1 MPVEEPAVC
10 RERAEEYRRRGWWR
24 PELLDEMALLGAR
37 TRPHACA
44 LVDGERRMS
53 HAQLAAGVTRAAAY
67 LRSLGIR
74 RGDRV
79 LVQLPN
85 SLELAVLLLALC
97 RMGAPAVLASPVLR
111 SHELDR
117 ITSITEPT
125 AVAAPGIVDGF
136 DYLNLARALRSRHPS
151 IALLLITDRTRQ
163 LQQGEAVFDSECG
176 HSPEPAPAACG
187 EEPASPSETA
197 LYLHSSGTTG
207 PAKLMARTHE
217 DYGCLIRAT
226 SEVLGV
232 SSDWVYLAVP
242 QLTQTFALSNPG
254 LLGVL
259 AAGGTV
265 VIAPANRTPEALRL
279 IEREGVTHTSTSPT
293 GLRQLLAADRM
304 GRDLSTLRVVQVG
317 GAILQSHEVRAATH
331 ALDCHVQQVYGMSEG
346 MVSLTRLDDPPH
358 VLTHAQ
364 GRPVGAG
371 TEIRIT
377 TGSGI
382 SAAPGESGELLTRG
396 PSVIPGYFRDPPATR
411 QAFTED
417 GFYRTGDL
425 VRQDES
431 GNLAVVG
438 RIKNLINWS
447 ALKICAE
454 ELEAL
459 AGIHPAVADC
469 AAVGKPHDI
478 YGETVCLFLTLRPGQ
493 DPPLLEEMR
502 SFLKEEGIA
511 VYKLPQRMEVLDT
524 LPMVGNGKADR
535 AALRS
540 LAASLA
546 GRAAHPD
553 TGDR

>member
-1 MPVEEPAVC
+1 
-10 RERAEEYRRRGWWR
+10 
-24 PELLDEMALLGAR
+24 
-37 TRPHACA
+37 
-44 LVDGERRMS
+44 MS
-53 HAQLAAGVTRAAAY
+53 HAQLAASVIRTAAC
-67 LRSLGIR
+67 LRKRGIR

-97 RMGAPAVLASPVLR
+97 RMGTPAVLASPMLR

-117 ITSITEPT
+117 IAAIAEPT
-125 AVAAPGIVDGF
+125 AVAVPGIVNGF
-136 DYLNLARALRSRHPS
+136 DYLNLARALRSCHSS
-151 IALLLITDRTRQ
+151 IALLLVTDRTRQ
-163 LQQGEAVFDSECG
+163 LQLGEAVFDAECG
-176 HSPEPAPAACG
+176 RSPEPAPAVR
-187 EEPASPSETA
+187 EEELASPSETA
-197 LYLHSSGTTG
+197 LYVHSTGTTG

-226 SEVLGV
+226 SKVLGV
-232 SSDWVYLAVP
+232 SSDWVYLAAL
-242 QLTQTFALSNPG
+242 QLTHTFALSNPG
-254 LLGVL
+254 FFGVL

-265 VIAPANRTPEALRL
+265 VIAPANQMPEALRL
-279 IEREGVTHTSTSPT
+279 IEREGVTHTSTSPA
-293 GLRQLLAADRM
+293 GLRQLLAVDRT
-304 GRDLSTLRVVQVG
+304 GRDLSTLQVVQVG
-317 GAILQSHEVRAATH
+317 GAILQPHEVRAAAH
-331 ALDCHVQQVYGMSEG
+331 ALGCHVQQVYGMSEG
-346 MVSLTRLDDPPH
+346 MVSLTRLDDSPR
-358 VLTHAQ
+358 VLTCTQ
-364 GRPVGAG
+364 GRPAAVG

-382 SAAPGESGELLTRG
+382 SAAPGEAGELLTRG

-425 VRQDES
+425 VKQDES
-431 GNLAVVG
+431 GNLTVVG
-438 RIKNLINWS
+438 RIKNLISWS
-447 ALKICAE
+447 GLEICAE

-459 AGIHPAVADC
+459 AGVHPAVADC

-493 DPPLLEEMR
+493 DPPLLEEMQ

-511 VYKLPQRMEVLDT
+511 VFKLPQHMEVLDA

-546 GRAAHPD
+546 CSRPHPD